1 MQHVTVKTMNSGLKV
16 IDLDGIRLKDKNI
29 IQLRSIMNHDAAKQ
43 SSAFMH
49 HDSQFNNVRIEF
61 WREPS
66 ARIISLIKDAVA

>member
-1 MQHVTVKTMNSGLKV
+1 MLSGQKGNE
-16 IDLDGIRLKDKNI
+16 LDGIRLKDKNI

-49 HDSQFNNVRIEF
+49 LDSQFNNVRIEF

-66 ARIISLIKDAVA
+66 ARTTSLSNASSVCFLLLN